1 MLPRCPKTSS
11 SCPLS
16 TSSLPLMCARQ
27 NLLTQI
33 FSLLTLT
40 TATTTSTIIR
50 DDNLSFFTWDKS
62 DEVTNEQLL
71 VWVRLVEWW
80 KGVNQV

>member
-1 MLPRCPKTSS
+1 MSS
-11 SCPLS
+11 SIIQASL
-16 TSSLPLMCARQ
+16 SSLRRNTKDVQLG
-27 NLLTQI
+27 
-33 FSLLTLT
+33 
-40 TATTTSTIIR
+40 R

>member
-1 MLPRCPKTSS
+1 MSS
-11 SCPLS
+11 SIIQASL
-16 TSSLPLMCARQ
+16 SSLRRNTEDVQLG
-27 NLLTQI
+27 
-33 FSLLTLT
+33 
-40 TATTTSTIIR
+40 R